1 MSCAPTA
8 ACVPSA
14 TACSPTCTTP
24 TASGVSP
31 TTAPQRLRAASTK
44 LQRVGSVS
52 SGRGAAS
59 SSAQL
64 PAQSGRAGSSSS
76 LLSPLRLA
84 VRAGL
89 RDAHVFFS
97 AVRCADPRLPGRGR
111 PSRSS
116 AQTPRRGR
124 SAAWRVRASS
134 PPIPVPCGMA
144 GSLRDWQPHGRAV
157 ARVGV
162 YGGALERRCVP
173 SGRADPLCGSMYG
186 VWVPDTCG
194 PFHTRIAS
202 KSVQSVVDNRFRRE
216 DKPYCGMVSL

>member
-1 MSCAPTA
+1 ML
-8 ACVPSA
+8 
-14 TACSPTCTTP
+14 
-24 TASGVSP
+24 GF
-31 TTAPQRLRAASTK
+31 
-44 LQRVGSVS
+44 
-52 SGRGAAS
+52 
-59 SSAQL
+59 L
-64 PAQSGRAGSSSS
+64 P
-76 LLSPLRLA
+76 L
-84 VRAGL
+84 
-89 RDAHVFFS
+89 
-97 AVRCADPRLPGRGR
+97 RCADPRPHVRGR
-111 PSRSS
+111 PSRPS
-116 AQTPRRGR
+116 AQTSRRGR

-202 KSVQSVVDNRFRRE
+202 KTLRCEARRTRSAACAAMARRTAADAPPARARAARTAPAE
-216 DKPYCGMVSL
+216 PHSRVTLRLAHRGSLYVWLVFENVN